1 MANLL
6 LYNVLGGGGSE
17 GEGANLYG
25 VEDYTF
31 YVRNLLLNLNLVAL
45 LGLGSGPLL
54 ALLLPLL
61 PPAQRAAR
69 GGYTHQLLVVSG
81 MYLAFG
87 VFQSMDHKEERFL
100 TMLYPTLCLG
110 AALALDAALSVL
122 SDGVAAAAGHRAP
135 RRALAAATRGGVAL
149 FVALF
154 VALSASRSLALVRHY
169 GAPLQVWSALP
180 TYSAPPAATASLQ
193 GSPPAMSACVGKEWY
208 RFPSSFFLPPGAG
221 PLLWLRAG
229 FGGQL
234 PQPFA
239 EWPRGLSALPAH
251 MNDRNRDEPSRYS
264 ELDRCDVVV
273 DVELRSQAEP
283 SAVADAATWER
294 VHCAPFLDAAAS
306 TSTLARAFYIPGYS
320 DKRNVFAEYCVVAR
334 RP

>member
-1 MANLL
+1 M
-6 LYNVLGGGGSE
+6 
-17 GEGANLYG
+17 
-25 VEDYTF
+25 
-31 YVRNLLLNLNLVAL
+31 
-45 LGLGSGPLL
+45 
-54 ALLLPLL
+54 
-61 PPAQRAAR
+61 
-69 GGYTHQLLVVSG
+69 
-81 MYLAFG
+81 
-87 VFQSMDHKEERFL
+87 
-100 TMLYPTLCLG
+100 
-110 AALALDAALSVL
+110 
-122 SDGVAAAAGHRAP
+122 
-135 RRALAAATRGGVAL
+135 VAL

-180 TYSAPPAATASLQ
+180 TYSAPAATAAALPS
-193 GSPPAMSACVGKEWY
+193 STPAAAMSACVGKEWY

-251 MNDRNRDEPSRYS
+251 MNDRNREEPSRYS
-264 ELDRCDVVV
+264 ELGRCDVVV

-283 SAVADAATWER
+283 SVLADAATWER

-320 DKRNVFAEYCVVAR
+320 DQRNVFAEYCVMAR
-334 RP
+334 RPRHE